1 MDFAIA
7 GSADASIARADAFS
21 RAERHSRR
29 VRRLKVML
37 PTLAVM
43 MVVGFI
49 GYSFVAT
56 PGSAAIDVGTPS
68 LAEGKLVM
76 DSPKLEGF
84 TGDGRPYAVSA
95 TRATQEFDRQDII
108 SLDGIDA
115 KMPIEKETWARVE
128 AETGVYDR
136 MANTL
141 DVPTDIVVTTTD
153 GLVAKLQSAF
163 LDIGNGSLK
172 SDTPVDI
179 QSNGSRIVAGSMSVL
194 DSGKRVLFEKRV
206 KVNIDLAQMKAA
218 EAAKGEANA
227 SN

>member
-7 GSADASIARADAFS
+7 GEADASITRADAFG

-43 MVVGFI
+43 MAAGFV

-56 PGSAAIDVGTPS
+56 PGSAAIDVGTPT

-95 TRATQEFDRQDII
+95 TRATQDFDRQDII

-115 KMPIEKETWARVE
+115 RMPIETETWARVE
-128 AETGVYDR
+128 AQTGVYDR

-163 LDIGNGSLK
+163 VDIANGTLK
-172 SDTPVDI
+172 STAPVDI

-194 DSGKRVLFEKRV
+194 DSGKRVLFEQRV
-206 KVNIDLAQMKAA
+206 KVNIDLGQMKAA

>member
-7 GSADASIARADAFS
+7 GEASASITRAQAFGQ
-21 RAERHSRR
+21 AERHSRR

-37 PTLAVM
+37 PTMAVM
-43 MVVGFI
+43 MIAGFI
-49 GYSFVAT
+49 GYSFLAT

-84 TGDGRPYAVSA
+84 TGDGRPYSVSA
-95 TRATQEFDRQDII
+95 TRATQDFDRQDII

-115 KMPIEKETWARVE
+115 KMPIEKENWARVE
-128 AETGVYDR
+128 ANTGVYDR

-141 DVPTDIVVTTTD
+141 NVPTEIVVTTTD
-153 GLVAKLQSAF
+153 GIVAKLQSAF
-163 LDIGNGSLK
+163 VDIANGSLK
-172 SDTPVDI
+172 STTPVDI

-194 DSGKRVLFEKRV
+194 DSGKSVVFASRV
-206 KVNIDLAQMKAA
+206 KVNIDLGQMKAA
-218 EAAKGEANA
+218 QAAKGEANA

>member
-7 GSADASIARADAFS
+7 GEADASITRADAFS

-29 VRRLKVML
+29 VRRLKVVL

-43 MVVGFI
+43 MAAGFI

-84 TGDGRPYAVSA
+84 TGDGRPYSVSA
-95 TRATQEFDRQDII
+95 TRATQDFDRQDII

-115 KMPIEKETWARVE
+115 KMPIEADNWARVE
-128 AETGVYDR
+128 AQNGVYDR

-141 DVPTDIVVTTTD
+141 DVPTEIVVTTTD

-163 LDIGNGSLK
+163 LDIANGSLK
-172 SDTPVDI
+172 SATPVDI

-194 DSGKRVLFEKRV
+194 DSGKSVIFEQRV
-206 KVNIDLAQMKAA
+206 KVNIDLGQMKAA

>member
-7 GSADASIARADAFS
+7 GQADASSTRADAFS

-43 MVVGFI
+43 MAVGFI

-56 PGSAAIDVGTPS
+56 PGSAAIDVGTPT

-115 KMPIEKETWARVE
+115 RMPIEKENWARVE

-163 LDIGNGSLK
+163 LDIANGSLK

-194 DSGKRVLFEKRV
+194 DSGKRVLFEQRV
-206 KVNIDLAQMKAA
+206 KVNIDLGQMKAA
-218 EAAKGEANA
+218 QAAKGEANA